1 MEPIDGLDK
10 LMRLL
15 RSRASEKTTRTERQ
29 AAATPGAGSERAQV
43 MARPTIEQ
51 ELRTRIRQLRSASA
65 NQHAIDQAV
74 IGTMLAWEFSD
85 ELYNESK
92 FNALAQRVYRHIEN
106 EPRIQAALHKIIE
119 QLDT

>member
-10 LMRLL
+10 LLRLL
-15 RSRASEKTTRTERQ
+15 RAERRT
-29 AAATPGAGSERAQV
+29 AAPSGAGFEHAQV
-43 MARPTIEQ
+43 ARPTIEQ
-51 ELRTRIRQLRSASA
+51 ELRTRIRQLRDASAS
-65 NQHAIDQAV
+65 QHSIDQAV

-92 FNALAQRVYRHIEN
+92 FNALVQRVHRHIEN
-106 EPRIQAALHKIIE
+106 EPQIKAALHRIIE